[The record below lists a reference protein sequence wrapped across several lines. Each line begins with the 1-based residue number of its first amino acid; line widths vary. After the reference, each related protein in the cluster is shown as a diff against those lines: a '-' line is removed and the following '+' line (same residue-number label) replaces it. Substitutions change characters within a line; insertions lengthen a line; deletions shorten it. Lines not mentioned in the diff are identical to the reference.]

1 MPNRHHEPCPTG
13 AWLRPW
19 VSVHVLVVLVIHAAC
34 ATGHPTGD
42 RMLSQEREFEA
53 GAAAVYE
60 VQVLEPGTVPTRL
73 VPVDKAAFQRAFQRL
88 AREVQQGGKSPREA
102 ARELLKEQMAQQGT
116 NPQLEGE
123 WLAEVSRGRVLSLVP
138 VDESSTLTPQ
148 ADAALRD
155 QYEKWCR
162 PRGGGDCLGLFD
174 DGPYLRADDRL
185 TLALALAFGSV
196 LDETREAL
204 GRELNPRAL
213 VAMCVWTVGLY
224 LTSWLVPEPTTKL
237 LAAGLTVILVAWLG
251 VDTLWGL
258 LDGWALLTTRAHE
271 ATTFAELREA
281 GEQFAR
287 VLGTDAARVMILA
300 VGALTGRTLGKV
312 AARVKLLPGFSVA
325 GMQWEAQ
332 GGAAVLAPE
341 VAAETALAQESAL
354 VRAVAAVET
363 VVASPHGPL
372 AVVLLKKGRGGGAA
386 SGDHSPTTVI
396 RHRGGNSQVVLANGQ
411 RWHLP
416 RGTSLQD
423 IPAEDKV
430 GDMLQEAV
438 TRAANEWGPDQLS
451 PKERGA
457 IDKALKEGEYWLA
470 RLLERE
476 ARGRFV
482 QERVYQQYKHLYEW
496 NRSKGVDVI
505 DPATGRQY
513 EILSGTASNLARHG
527 RRMATELFRMLTF

>member
-1 MPNRHHEPCPTG
+1 MPNRRHEPGLPRT
-13 AWLRPW
+13 WLRPW
-19 VSVHVLVVLVIHAAC
+19 LSVHALVVLIIHAAC
-34 ATGHPTGD
+34 ATGRPAGE
-42 RMLSQEREFEA
+42 RGLSWEREFEA

-60 VQVLEPGTVPTRL
+60 VQVLELGTVPIRP
-73 VPVDKAAFQRAFQRL
+73 VPVDKAAFQRTFQRL
-88 AREVQQGGKSPREA
+88 AHEVQLGGKSPREA
-102 ARELLKEQMAQQGT
+102 ARELLKEQLAQQGT

-123 WLAEVSRGRVLSLVP
+123 WLAEVSRGRVLTLVP
-138 VDESSTLTPQ
+138 LDESSTLTPQ

-155 QYEKWCR
+155 QYGIWCR

-213 VAMCVWTVGLY
+213 LAMCVWTVGLY

-271 ATTFAELREA
+271 ASTFAELREA
-281 GEQFAR
+281 GAQFAR

-300 VGALTGRTLGKV
+300 VGALTGRTLGEV
-312 AARVKLLPGFSVA
+312 AARVKSLPGYGLA

-341 VAAETALAQESAL
+341 VAAETAMAQESAL

-363 VVASPHGPL
+363 VAASPHGPL
-372 AVVLLKKGRGGGAA
+372 SVVLLKKGGGGGAA
-386 SGDHSPTTVI
+386 SGGNSPTTVI
-396 RHRGGNSQVVLANGQ
+396 RHRGGNRQVVLANGQ

-416 RGTSLQD
+416 RGKSLAD
-423 IPAEDKV
+423 IPAEDEV

-451 PKERGA
+451 PKEKDA

-482 QERVYQQYKHLYEW
+482 QRQVSRRLKHLYDFSLSE
-496 NRSKGVDVI
+496 GIDVV

-513 EILSGTASNLARHG
+513 EILSGTESNLARHG
-527 RRMATELFRMLTF
+527 RRMAGEFFRMLTF